1 MTIFAEIKT
10 NKQNKMNIS
19 KTITPKSDQLN
30 ADDLIGGSMNIKI
43 RDVKVIDSEIQPL
56 QIFFDGDNN
65 KPYKP
70 SKGMR
75 RVLIQLWGTE
85 GDNFVGKSLTLYRD
99 ENVKFGG
106 DSVGGIRISHAS
118 HINEPTRVLETVS
131 KGKRRPITINVLK
144 TSKKALTNID
154 AAKKAL
160 QDKTVTFEKLIE
172 TYDLK
177 AEQIKILKDETV

>member
-1 MTIFAEIKT
+1 
-10 NKQNKMNIS
+10 MNIS

-56 QIFFDGDNN
+56 QIYFDGDNN

-106 DSVGGIRISHAS
+106 DAVGGIRISHAS
-118 HINEPTRVLETVS
+118 HIDKPTRVLETVS
-131 KGKRRPITINVLK
+131 KGKRRPITIDVLK
-144 TSKKALTNID
+144 Q
-154 AAKKAL
+154 AKKQL
-160 QDKTVTFEKLIE
+160 T
-172 TYDLK
+172 DLK
-177 AEQIKILKDETV
+177 AAIEAIENGKVTLESILSLYELNEDQLNQLKNIKK